1 MEEKRK
7 YVDEIYH
14 FKGKWEM
21 PSLCGLMI
29 RRNDSGSTVIL
40 TELYEEN
47 PGSSVTGMI
56 EILAGE
62 IVKNYTITPETA
74 VFIVRNPERSSR
86 YEFFAETTYR
96 AKMNWDGEKFKG
108 LEWEK
113 LGEIAFS

>member
-1 MEEKRK
+1 MEEQQK
-7 YVDEIYH
+7 YVDEIYQ

-29 RRNDSGSTVIL
+29 RRNINQTLIIL

-47 PGSSVTGMI
+47 PGSSVTGMMV
-56 EILAGE
+56 ILAGE
-62 IVKNYTITPETA
+62 IVKKYVIAPETA

-96 AKMNWDGEKFKG
+96 AKMNWDGEKFVG
-108 LEWEK
+108 LAWEK
-113 LGEIAFS
+113 LGEIAFP